1 MAIVICSA
9 ASEAS
14 GPTRPT
20 ITIEREDS
28 SAITVPGV
36 ANAPTSATYTT
47 QSGRFHRER
56 RQERRQH
63 LRDQQFRRRNRRR
76 QQRLERPPLLFADNA
91 VGGERDG
98 ADNRRDEK
106 EQQKLL
112 KQECLQ
118 PQSLEAGAQGAAAS
132 GRRAPRSL

>member
-47 QSGRFHRER
+47 S
-56 RQERRQH
+56 
-63 LRDQQFRRRNRRR
+63 
-76 QQRLERPPLLFADNA
+76 P
-91 VGGERDG
+91 
-98 ADNRRDEK
+98 
-106 EQQKLL
+106 
-112 KQECLQ
+112 
-118 PQSLEAGAQGAAAS
+118 AAS
-132 GRRAPRSL
+132 TASDGRNDASTFAISSSAVVIGVVSNGSSVRPCFSPTTL